1 MLKSVETNGKHFKK
15 YRACY
20 HLHQFPISRSHAQ
33 HGNAY
38 NEALPRYDYIEAEPQ
53 VMHSLLEARN
63 EK

>member
-1 MLKSVETNGKHFKK
+1 MGFNS
-15 YRACY
+15 Y
-20 HLHQFPISRSHAQ
+20 HLSVTIPRSHAQ